1 MRTAGEPG
9 MGHTC
14 DETVIGGLDDG
25 PKKLDDV
32 SVTEGAQNIGLQRGK
47 QKGMEER
54 IF

>member
-1 MRTAGEPG
+1 MRTAGESG

-14 DETVIGGLDDG
+14 DEAVIGGLDDG